1 MRSIS
6 SWRRPSQNTRATWIL
21 PKQFGNHD
29 TLSLSPPV
37 AAEFV
42 AAARG
47 LADNEDN
54 DSPVV
59 SLAAWGIESVLM
71 DAESGWR
78 VRLQISEEETLD
90 IQAAELITCQA
101 LQRDWSFTAA
111 LPLTQRQAEDGLT
124 GEPHYYVLGQKAVGA
139 SSRCTMP
146 QAFEQIKKTFA
157 RIGGRA
163 ELDLYETVRR
173 HKSV

>member
-1 MRSIS
+1 
-6 SWRRPSQNTRATWIL
+6 
-21 PKQFGNHD
+21 
-29 TLSLSPPV
+29 
-37 AAEFV
+37 
-42 AAARG
+42 
-47 LADNEDN
+47 
-54 DSPVV
+54 
-59 SLAAWGIESVLM
+59 M

-124 GEPHYYVLGQKAVGA
+124 GEPHYDALGQKAVGA

-157 RIGGRA
+157 RIGGR
-163 ELDLYETVRR
+163 EIDPDLYETVAQA
-173 HKSV
+173 